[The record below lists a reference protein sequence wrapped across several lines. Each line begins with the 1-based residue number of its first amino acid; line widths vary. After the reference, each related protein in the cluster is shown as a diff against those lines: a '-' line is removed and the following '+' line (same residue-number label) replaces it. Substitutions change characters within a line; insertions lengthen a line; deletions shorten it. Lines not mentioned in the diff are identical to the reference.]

1 MAGLAS
7 PLDTCRVSELEEVL
21 CMSGAIHSSTDNFL
35 SYSNLSVSGYEHPAV
50 PQIRWCSSKA
60 SHYNS
65 CVGRQTRLSCR
76 QHSALPLHPCTKGDL
91 KLSRLDWWF
100 SAEHNKGPESHNVEQ
115 LVTYSPVL
123 TPSCGAWK
131 PWKVT
136 QSVCMFMIS
145 CTSVCLSAQ
154 RKIIMCLN
162 LTIPCIP
169 KDILPA
175 LLNKELYCT
184 LIPMEKGNNHS
195 CEYDYQLSQTA
206 TRGKQIIPGKS
217 VKLALFSCYY
227 CVSESNILLRK
238 RRNF

>member
-1 MAGLAS
+1 MSEQFTHPQTTSQITTTPLCLA
-7 PLDTCRVSELEEVL
+7 
-21 CMSGAIHSSTDNFL
+21 MSTSSTKIM
-35 SYSNLSVSGYEHPAV
+35 
-50 PQIRWCSSKA
+50 QCSSRA

-76 QHSALPLHPCTKGDL
+76 QHSAVPLHPCTQEFSG
-91 KLSRLDWWF
+91 LDWWF
-100 SAEHNKGPESHNVEQ
+100 SAEHNKDPESHNVEQ

-123 TPSCGAWK
+123 ATSCGAWK
-131 PWKVT
+131 PWKAT
-136 QSVCMFMIS
+136 QSVCMSM
-145 CTSVCLSAQ
+145 TPLASVCLGAQ

-195 CEYDYQLSQTA
+195 CEYD
-206 TRGKQIIPGKS
+206 
-217 VKLALFSCYY
+217 
-227 CVSESNILLRK
+227 
-238 RRNF
+238 